1 MAEQSGNMK
10 MRVAR
15 TLKWNLVDKVATQIL
30 YAVTG
35 IILAR
40 VLSEADFGL
49 IGAILVFQAFASMF
63 VDSGFSYALIQ
74 RKNPTD
80 RDYSTVLWF
89 NVGIA
94 SLLYVVLFFSAPL
107 IADCFQGDARLIPLS
122 RVMFLTFILNA
133 LAIVQTNRLM
143 KRMDV
148 RMIAVSNSLGLIGG
162 GAVGIVMA
170 LTGFGPWALVWQAI
184 VVAAIK
190 TSVLWLTS
198 SWRPL
203 AVFSWTAL
211 KSFFKVGSGAMVT
224 SFLNTLFQN
233 IYSFFIG
240 NRVGLVPLGYYTQA
254 DKWSKMGSASISQV
268 LTASF
273 VPLLA
278 KFQDD
283 GENFRRYVSKIN
295 RFTGFILFPVMTG
308 VAMIGEPLFHTLFGD
323 KWDAAILLF
332 QILTVRGIFIVLIS
346 LYTNYLLSLGYAR
359 KLIMVEIVK
368 DGLIFVAIMSTV
380 WFHSVPLLVWGQL
393 GASAL
398 TYMIVL
404 AIASR
409 STGVRIS
416 RMVGDLLP
424 YAGMSLVM
432 ATVCWLVKP
441 VSGVPVLQLLLMIT
455 AGMASYILIARVSRC
470 PELTEAAGYLFGR
483 FRRRRA

>member
-273 VPLLA
+273 VPLMSRV
-278 KFQDD
+278 QDSPD
-283 GENFRRYVSKIN
+283 DFHRYMRKVN
-295 RFTGFILFPVMTG
+295 RFTAFILFPALLGLAVVG
-308 VAMIGEPLFHTLFGD
+308 APLFHLLFGN
-323 KWDAAILLF
+323 KWDDAIPLF
-332 QILTVRGIFIVLIS
+332 QILAVRGVFVVLLS
-346 LYTNYLLSLGYAR
+346 LCSNYLLALGKG
-359 KLIMVEIVK
+359 KLLMTVEVIK
-368 DGLIFVAIMSTV
+368 DALIFIAILLTV
-380 WFHSVPLLVWGQL
+380 FGHSVTLLVWGQL
-393 GASAL
+393 WASVATWAIVVWLTSRATAYPLASAL
-398 TYMIVL
+398 RDMAPFALTAAAMTAGCALLVNLDLHPVIIL
-404 AIASR
+404 AS
-409 STGVRIS
+409 
-416 RMVGDLLP
+416 
-424 YAGMSLVM
+424 
-432 ATVCWLVKP
+432 
-441 VSGVPVLQLLLMIT
+441 QLLLGTTI
-455 AGMASYILIARVSRC
+455 YISTLYLSHT
-470 PELTEAAGYLFGR
+470 PELKEASGYLLGR
-483 FRRRRA
+483 FRKKN

>member
-273 VPLLA
+273 VPLMSRV
-278 KFQDD
+278 QDSPD
-283 GENFRRYVSKIN
+283 DFHRYMRKVN
-295 RFTGFILFPVMTG
+295 RFTAFILFPALLGLAVVG
-308 VAMIGEPLFHTLFGD
+308 APLFHLLFGN
-323 KWDAAILLF
+323 KWDDAIPLF
-332 QILTVRGIFIVLIS
+332 QILAVRGVFVVLLS
-346 LYTNYLLSLGYAR
+346 LCSNYLLALGKG
-359 KLIMVEIVK
+359 KLLMTVEVIK
-368 DGLIFVAIMSTV
+368 DTLIFIAILLTV
-380 WFHSVPLLVWGQL
+380 FGHSVTLLVWGQL
-393 GASAL
+393 WASVATWAIVVWLTSRATAYPLASAL
-398 TYMIVL
+398 RDMTPFAFTAAAM
-404 AIASR
+404 
-409 STGVRIS
+409 
-416 RMVGDLLP
+416 
-424 YAGMSLVM
+424 
-432 ATVCWLVKP
+432 
-441 VSGVPVLQLLLMIT
+441 T
-455 AGMASYILIARVSRC
+455 AGCALLVNLDLHPVIILASQLILGATIYISTLYLSHT
-470 PELTEAAGYLFGR
+470 PELKEASGYLLGR
-483 FRRRRA
+483 FRKKN

>member
-148 RMIAVSNSLGLIGG
+148 RQIAVAN
-162 GAVGIVMA
+162 IVA
-170 LTGFGPWALVWQAI
+170 LTTSGALGVGLALGGFGAWSLVWQS
-184 VVAAIK
+184 VANAFVK
-190 TSVLWLTS
+190 TAWLWATGHWWPS
-198 SWRPL
+198 AGFHMESMRKIWRIGL
-203 AVFSWTAL
+203 SVFS
-211 KSFFKVGSGAMVT
+211 SSM
-224 SFLNTLFQN
+224 LNTICLH
-233 IYSFFIG
+233 IYSFV
-240 NRVGLVPLGYYTQA
+240 VGAFYSLSALGIYTQA

-273 VPLLA
+273 VPLMSRV
-278 KFQDD
+278 QDSPD
-283 GENFRRYVSKIN
+283 DFHRYMRKVN
-295 RFTGFILFPVMTG
+295 RFTAFILFPALLGLAVVG
-308 VAMIGEPLFHTLFGD
+308 APLFHLLFGN
-323 KWDAAILLF
+323 KWDDAIPLF
-332 QILTVRGIFIVLIS
+332 QILAVRGVFVVLLS
-346 LYTNYLLSLGYAR
+346 LCSNYLLALGKG
-359 KLIMVEIVK
+359 KLLMTVEVIK
-368 DGLIFVAIMSTV
+368 DALIFIAILLTV
-380 WFHSVPLLVWGQL
+380 FGHSVTLLVWGQL
-393 GASAL
+393 WASVATWAIVVWLTSRATAYPLASAL
-398 TYMIVL
+398 RDMTPFAFTAAAMTAGCALLVNLDLHPVIIL
-404 AIASR
+404 AS
-409 STGVRIS
+409 
-416 RMVGDLLP
+416 
-424 YAGMSLVM
+424 
-432 ATVCWLVKP
+432 
-441 VSGVPVLQLLLMIT
+441 QLLLGTTI
-455 AGMASYILIARVSRC
+455 YISTLYLSHT
-470 PELTEAAGYLFGR
+470 PELKEASGYLLGR
-483 FRRRRA
+483 FRKKN